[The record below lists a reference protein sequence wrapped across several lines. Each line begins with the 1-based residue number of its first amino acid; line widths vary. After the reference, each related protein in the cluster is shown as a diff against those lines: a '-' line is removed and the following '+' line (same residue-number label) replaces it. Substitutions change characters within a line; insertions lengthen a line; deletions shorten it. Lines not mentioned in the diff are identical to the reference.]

1 LLIALISVD
10 WTGLKQVA
18 CRNCTRS
25 LVVLA
30 ALYVLN
36 ARGEAGLFFLL
47 DRLCQIKIPEFVGWM
62 LMADKNLAAV
72 HCAQ

>member
-1 LLIALISVD
+1 
-10 WTGLKQVA
+10 
-18 CRNCTRS
+18 
-25 LVVLA
+25 
-30 ALYVLN
+30 VLN